1 MQPSQLPSNHRQG
14 RALPSLVLPTKRNN
28 NMNKRKITH
37 IFVHCTATLP
47 TATVESIQQGWRS
60 IGWKNPGYH
69 YIIKADA
76 IATQAHAAVR
86 TDTATTHTVSRDTVR
101 QQTTT
106 ADTTAAHYRR
116 ATWQQADTTFTEI
129 WINARRF
136 RYHDG
141 ATASTASH
149 KETRAATS
157 TAIDTDSCR
166 LISRADTISAVQK
179 KHEDTDR
186 RPLDRAVLGYSVY
199 TAFVLIVVL
208 IILLY
213 IIGRLKN

>member
-1 MQPSQLPSNHRQG
+1 MQTYKPL
-14 RALPSLVLPTKRNN
+14 
-28 NMNKRKITH
+28 H
-37 IFVHCTATLP
+37 IIAILAFIIAFMACASRRSASDELRSTAT
-47 TATVESIQQGWRS
+47 TA
-60 IGWKNPGYH
+60 
-69 YIIKADA
+69 ADA
-76 IATQAHAAVR
+76 MATQVHAAVR
-86 TDTATTHTVSRDTVR
+86 TDTATTQSATTDTVR

-136 RYHDG
+136 RYHDA
-141 ATASTASH
+141 ATASTSSRQEA
-149 KETRAATS
+149 RAATS
-157 TAIDTDSCR
+157 SAIDTDSCR
-166 LISRADTISAVQK
+166 LISHTDTVSIAQK
-179 KHEDTDR
+179 KHVESDR

-213 IIGRLKN
+213 IIGRLKK

>member
-1 MQPSQLPSNHRQG
+1 MQTSKPLRLFAVL
-14 RALPSLVLPTKRNN
+14 ALIIAIMACASRRTASDELRS
-28 NMNKRKITH
+28 
-37 IFVHCTATLP
+37 TAT
-47 TATVESIQQGWRS
+47 TT
-60 IGWKNPGYH
+60 
-69 YIIKADA
+69 ADA

-86 TDTATTHTVSRDTVR
+86 TDTATAHTVSRDTTR

-141 ATASTASH
+141 ATSSTSSRQEA
-149 KETRAATS
+149 RAATS

-166 LISRADTISAVQK
+166 LISRTDTISAVQK
-179 KHEDTDR
+179 KHEETDR

-208 IILLY
+208 VILLY
-213 IIGRLKN
+213 IIGRLRN

>member
-1 MQPSQLPSNHRQG
+1 MQTSKPLRLFAVL
-14 RALPSLVLPTKRNN
+14 ALIIAIMACASRRTASDELRS
-28 NMNKRKITH
+28 
-37 IFVHCTATLP
+37 TATT
-47 TATVESIQQGWRS
+47 TA
-60 IGWKNPGYH
+60 H
-69 YIIKADA
+69 A

-86 TDTATTHTVSRDTVR
+86 TDTATAHTVSRDTTR

-141 ATASTASH
+141 ATSSTSSRQEA
-149 KETRAATS
+149 RAATS

-166 LISRADTISAVQK
+166 LISRTDTISAVQK
-179 KHEDTDR
+179 KHEETDR

-208 IILLY
+208 VILLY
-213 IIGRLKN
+213 IIGRLRN

>member
-1 MQPSQLPSNHRQG
+1 MFQRPQSLCRHLSLFAVL
-14 RALPSLVLPTKRNN
+14 ALIIAIMACASDEL
-28 NMNKRKITH
+28 
-37 IFVHCTATLP
+37 
-47 TATVESIQQGWRS
+47 RS
-60 IGWKNPGYH
+60 TTTTT
-69 YIIKADA
+69 ADA
-76 IATQAHAAVR
+76 IATQTHAAVR
-86 TDTATTHTVSRDTVR
+86 IDTATAHTVSRDTTR

-116 ATWQQADTTFTEI
+116 ATWQQAATTFTEV
-129 WINARRF
+129 WVNARRF

-179 KHEDTDR
+179 KHEETDR

-199 TAFVLIVVL
+199 TAFVLIFVL
-208 IILLY
+208 LILLY

>member
-1 MQPSQLPSNHRQG
+1 MQTFKPLHIIAIL
-14 RALPSLVLPTKRNN
+14 ALIIAVMACASRRTVSDELRS
-28 NMNKRKITH
+28 
-37 IFVHCTATLP
+37 TAT
-47 TATVESIQQGWRS
+47 TT
-60 IGWKNPGYH
+60 
-69 YIIKADA
+69 ADA

-86 TDTATTHTVSRDTVR
+86 TDTATAHTVSRDTTR

-141 ATASTASH
+141 ATSSTVSH

-166 LISRADTISAVQK
+166 LISHTDTISAVQK
-179 KHEDTDR
+179 KHEETDR

-199 TAFVLIVVL
+199 TAFVLIFVL

>member
-1 MQPSQLPSNHRQG
+1 MQTSKPL
-14 RALPSLVLPTKRNN
+14 
-28 NMNKRKITH
+28 H
-37 IFVHCTATLP
+37 IIAILAFIIAFMACASRRTASDELRSTAT
-47 TATVESIQQGWRS
+47 TT
-60 IGWKNPGYH
+60 
-69 YIIKADA
+69 ADA
-76 IATQAHAAVR
+76 MATQTHAAVR
-86 TDTATTHTVSRDTVR
+86 TDTTTAHTASRDTTR

-141 ATASTASH
+141 ATSSTVSH

-166 LISRADTISAVQK
+166 LISHTDTISAVQK
-179 KHEDTDR
+179 KHEETDR
-186 RPLDRAVLGYSVY
+186 RPLDRDVLGYFVY
-199 TAFVLIVVL
+199 TAFVLL
-208 IILLY
+208 ILLF
-213 IIGRLKN
+213 ILGRWKN

>member
-1 MQPSQLPSNHRQG
+1 M
-14 RALPSLVLPTKRNN
+14 PTSKPL
-28 NMNKRKITH
+28 H
-37 IFVHCTATLP
+37 IIAILAFIIAFMACASRRSASDELRSTATT
-47 TATVESIQQGWRS
+47 TA
-60 IGWKNPGYH
+60 H
-69 YIIKADA
+69 A

-86 TDTATTHTVSRDTVR
+86 TDTATAHTVSRDTTR

-141 ATASTASH
+141 ATSSTASH

-166 LISRADTISAVQK
+166 LISHTDTISAVQK
-179 KHEDTDR
+179 KHEETDR

-199 TAFVLIVVL
+199 TAFVLIVLL

-213 IIGRLKN
+213 IIGRLRN

>member
-1 MQPSQLPSNHRQG
+1 MQTSKPLRLFAVL
-14 RALPSLVLPTKRNN
+14 ALIIAIMACASRRTASDELRS
-28 NMNKRKITH
+28 
-37 IFVHCTATLP
+37 TATT
-47 TATVESIQQGWRS
+47 TADVM
-60 IGWKNPGYH
+60 
-69 YIIKADA
+69 
-76 IATQAHAAVR
+76 ATQTHAAVR
-86 TDTATTHTVSRDTVR
+86 IDTATAHTVSRDTVR

-141 ATASTASH
+141 ATSSTSSRQEA
-149 KETRAATS
+149 RAATS

-166 LISRADTISAVQK
+166 LISRTDTISAVQK
-179 KHEDTDR
+179 KHEETDR
-186 RPLDRAVLGYSVY
+186 RPLDRSILGYSVY

-213 IIGRLKN
+213 IIGRWKN

>member
-1 MQPSQLPSNHRQG
+1 MQTSKPLRLFAVL
-14 RALPSLVLPTKRNN
+14 ALIIAIMACASRRTASDELRS
-28 NMNKRKITH
+28 
-37 IFVHCTATLP
+37 TAT
-47 TATVESIQQGWRS
+47 TT
-60 IGWKNPGYH
+60 
-69 YIIKADA
+69 ADA
-76 IATQAHAAVR
+76 IATQTHAAVR
-86 TDTATTHTVSRDTVR
+86 TDTTTAHTVSRDTVR
-101 QQTTT
+101 QQATT

-141 ATASTASH
+141 ATSSTASH

-157 TAIDTDSCR
+157 TAIDTGSCR
-166 LISRADTISAVQK
+166 LISRTDTISAVKK
-179 KHEDTDR
+179 KHIETER
-186 RPLDRAVLGYSVY
+186 RPLDRSILGYSVY

-213 IIGRLKN
+213 ILGRWKN

>member
-1 MQPSQLPSNHRQG
+1 MQTFKPLNIIAIL
-14 RALPSLVLPTKRNN
+14 ALIIAVMACASRRTVSDDLRS
-28 NMNKRKITH
+28 
-37 IFVHCTATLP
+37 TAT
-47 TATVESIQQGWRS
+47 TT
-60 IGWKNPGYH
+60 
-69 YIIKADA
+69 ADA
-76 IATQAHAAVR
+76 MATQVHAAVR
-86 TDTATTHTVSRDTVR
+86 IDTATAPSASRDTTR

-129 WINARRF
+129 WITARRF

-141 ATASTASH
+141 ATSSTSSRQEA
-149 KETRAATS
+149 RAATS

-166 LISRADTISAVQK
+166 LISRTDTISAVQK
-179 KHEDTDR
+179 KHEETDR

-199 TAFVLIVVL
+199 TFFVLIVAL

-213 IIGRLKN
+213 IIGRLKK

>member
-1 MQPSQLPSNHRQG
+1 MQTSKPLRLFAVL
-14 RALPSLVLPTKRNN
+14 ALIIAIMACASRRTASDELRS
-28 NMNKRKITH
+28 
-37 IFVHCTATLP
+37 TAT
-47 TATVESIQQGWRS
+47 TT
-60 IGWKNPGYH
+60 
-69 YIIKADA
+69 ADA

-86 TDTATTHTVSRDTVR
+86 TDTATAHTVSRDTTR

-141 ATASTASH
+141 ATSSTASH

-166 LISRADTISAVQK
+166 LISRTDTISAVKK
-179 KHEDTDR
+179 KHEETDR

-199 TAFVLIVVL
+199 TFFVLIVVL
-208 IILLY
+208 LVLLY
-213 IIGRLKN
+213 LIGRLKK

>member
-1 MQPSQLPSNHRQG
+1 MQTSKPLRLFAVL
-14 RALPSLVLPTKRNN
+14 ALIIAIMACASRRTASDELRS
-28 NMNKRKITH
+28 
-37 IFVHCTATLP
+37 TAT
-47 TATVESIQQGWRS
+47 TT
-60 IGWKNPGYH
+60 
-69 YIIKADA
+69 ADA

-86 TDTATTHTVSRDTVR
+86 TDTATAHTVSRDTTR

-136 RYHDG
+136 RFHDG
-141 ATASTASH
+141 STATTSSRQ
-149 KETRAATS
+149 EARAATS
-157 TAIDTDSCR
+157 SAIDTDSCR
-166 LISRADTISAVQK
+166 LISHTDTISAVQK
-179 KHEDTDR
+179 KHEETDR

-208 IILLY
+208 VILLY
-213 IIGRLKN
+213 IIGRLRN

>member
-1 MQPSQLPSNHRQG
+1 MRTSKPLRLFAVL
-14 RALPSLVLPTKRNN
+14 ALIIAIMACASRRTASDELRS
-28 NMNKRKITH
+28 
-37 IFVHCTATLP
+37 TAT
-47 TATVESIQQGWRS
+47 TT
-60 IGWKNPGYH
+60 
-69 YIIKADA
+69 ADA

-86 TDTATTHTVSRDTVR
+86 TDTATAHTVSRDTTR

-136 RYHDG
+136 RYHDD
-141 ATASTASH
+141 ATSSTASH

-166 LISRADTISAVQK
+166 LISHTDTISAVQK
-179 KHEDTDR
+179 KHEETDR
-186 RPLDRAVLGYSVY
+186 RPLDRSILGYIGYSF
-199 TAFVLIVVL
+199 FVLIFVL
-208 IILLY
+208 LILLFFL
-213 IIGRLKN
+213 GRWKN

>member
-1 MQPSQLPSNHRQG
+1 MQTSKPLHIIAVL
-14 RALPSLVLPTKRNN
+14 ALIIGVMACASRRTASDELRS
-28 NMNKRKITH
+28 
-37 IFVHCTATLP
+37 TAT
-47 TATVESIQQGWRS
+47 TT
-60 IGWKNPGYH
+60 
-69 YIIKADA
+69 ADA
-76 IATQAHAAVR
+76 IATQAHASVR
-86 TDTATTHTVSRDTVR
+86 TDTTTAHTVSRDTVR

-141 ATASTASH
+141 ATSSTASH

-166 LISRADTISAVQK
+166 LISHTDTISAVQK
-179 KHEDTDR
+179 KHEETDR
-186 RPLDRAVLGYSVY
+186 RPLDRSVLGYTGYSF
-199 TAFVLIVVL
+199 FVLIVVL

-213 IIGRLKN
+213 ILGRLRN

>member
-1 MQPSQLPSNHRQG
+1 MQTSKPLHIIAVL
-14 RALPSLVLPTKRNN
+14 ALIIAVMACASRRTASDELRS
-28 NMNKRKITH
+28 
-37 IFVHCTATLP
+37 TAT
-47 TATVESIQQGWRS
+47 TT
-60 IGWKNPGYH
+60 
-69 YIIKADA
+69 ADA
-76 IATQAHAAVR
+76 MATQTHASVR
-86 TDTATTHTVSRDTVR
+86 TDTATAHTVSRDTVR

-149 KETRAATS
+149 KETRAAT
-157 TAIDTDSCR
+157 AIDTDSCR
-166 LISRADTISAVQK
+166 LISRTDTISAVQK
-179 KHEDTDR
+179 KHIETDR
-186 RPLDRAVLGYSVY
+186 RPLDRSILGYIVY

-208 IILLY
+208 LILLY
-213 IIGRLKN
+213 ILGRWKN